1 MYRFIITLFFVV
13 LLMFTNAADAVF
25 AQRMPRNDIGVPGTS
40 RPKAM
45 KAKKSKIKYKYHEG
59 IAYLKTGL
67 IVEGKFKYTE
77 PKNSVPQY
85 IFTEKG
91 KSKRVRKQVA
101 LSMLDSLVLV
111 GAEKRSGI
119 VGDSTKFIWIDNHRD
134 LYRKVRAGT
143 IEMFDNS
150 RIVKEKY
157 ENLPDYVLIVGRKN
171 YGYKVVRRLMD
182 LEEFM
187 TDRPYFMKSAKA
199 TGRYR
204 TQDFRVVMYLVD
216 MFNDATAI
224 DKLYYWQDM
233 TIKMRNNKTLQ
244 GKGYI
249 QPLDMRNE
257 FTKSGDA
264 FLHFHDGTDFKLLS
278 HRDIKNVTIG
288 GTLYKR
294 GLYTTVNK
302 YFWGKPWRHRGSE
315 YLVTSKV
322 MTNNSY
328 YFRMGQEDGTGIVL
342 LKRAGER
349 DSYIKPLNEIELR
362 QTYLNELKGI
372 KTPAMQTMPASVKFK

>member
-1 MYRFIITLFFVV
+1 MYKFIISLFLVV
-13 LLMFTNAADAVF
+13 SVVF
-25 AQRMPRNDIGVPGTS
+25 LSIVEPVLAQRGPGSDIGIPGTS
-40 RPKAM
+40 RPKAIKTK
-45 KAKKSKIKYKYHEG
+45 KAKIKYKYHEG

-67 IVEGKFKYTE
+67 IIKGKFKYTE
-77 PKNSVPQY
+77 PKNNVPEY
-85 IFTEKG
+85 VFIEEG
-91 KSKRVRKQVA
+91 KSKRIKKQVA
-101 LSMLDSLVLV
+101 LSMLDSLIVY
-111 GAEKRSGI
+111 GAERRSGI
-119 VGDSTKFIWIDNHRD
+119 SGDSTKFVWIDNHRD
-134 LYRKVRAGT
+134 LYRQVRSGT

-182 LEEFM
+182 LDEFM
-187 TDRPYFMKSAKA
+187 TDHPYFMKSAKA

-216 MFNDATAI
+216 MFNDPKAI
-224 DKLYYWQDM
+224 EKLPYWKDM
-233 TIKMRNNKTLQ
+233 NIKMRNNKVLQ

-264 FLHFHDGTDFKLLS
+264 FIHFHDGNTFKLLS
-278 HRDIKNVTIG
+278 HRDVKTVTVG
-288 GTLYKR
+288 GTIYKR
-294 GLYTTVNK
+294 GMYTTVNK
-302 YFWGKPWRHRGSE
+302 YFLGKPWRHKGEE
-315 YLVTSKV
+315 YLVTDKI

-328 YFRMGQEDGTGIVL
+328 YFRSRQQDGTGIVL

-349 DSYIKPLNEIELR
+349 DSFIKPLNEIELR

-372 KTPAMQTMPASVKFK
+372 VAPPMQTMPIPTSFK